1 MFRCGSERISIVL
14 WRFLL
19 RSGFFQLLHF
29 AEKANTKKEDG
40 IDMLIEEAFSVI
52 SLARIF

>member
-1 MFRCGSERISIVL
+1 M
-14 WRFLL
+14 
-19 RSGFFQLLHF
+19 HF